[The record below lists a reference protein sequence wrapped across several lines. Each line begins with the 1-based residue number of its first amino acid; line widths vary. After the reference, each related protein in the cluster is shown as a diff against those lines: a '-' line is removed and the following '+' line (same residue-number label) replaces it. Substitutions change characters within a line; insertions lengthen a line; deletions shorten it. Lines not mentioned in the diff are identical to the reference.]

1 MSKTVKGPTPGARCS
16 YVQSGG
22 NSAKGLDQDIPPVC
36 CRPFEAQPVGAFIV
50 GCCYYLCTTTRLA
63 ADYSRQQVMEVVVIG
78 LELPLGSLKAHIRER
93 SWVRCDHC
101 RVDPPLHPLRPP
113 KPSFLP
119 QAFQPKAYFTKNS
132 DRWLMN
138 RPWRRKAADRSAGDE
153 RSCNKERKICA
164 CF

>member
-1 MSKTVKGPTPGARCS
+1 MRRLTRPMSKTVKGPTPGARCS

-93 SWVRCDHC
+93 SWVC
-101 RVDPPLHPLRPP
+101 RLCVVTTAGSIHHSIR
-113 KPSFLP
+113 
-119 QAFQPKAYFTKNS
+119 S
-132 DRWLMN
+132 DR
-138 RPWRRKAADRSAGDE
+138 RSHHSYHKLFNPRLTSQKTAIDG
-153 RSCNKERKICA
+153 
-164 CF
+164 